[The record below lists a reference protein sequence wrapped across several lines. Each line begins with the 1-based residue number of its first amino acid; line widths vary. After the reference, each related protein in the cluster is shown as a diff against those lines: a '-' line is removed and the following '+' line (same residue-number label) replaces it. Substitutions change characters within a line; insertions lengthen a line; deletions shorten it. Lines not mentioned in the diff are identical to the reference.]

1 MFGGCVYQS
10 TQNILRRE
18 ILLNQGFLEEKGG
31 KGKGKKKISKGS
43 NNHPE
48 EMGIVSK
55 YLIYYKQVSSFLE

>member
-31 KGKGKKKISKGS
+31 KGKGKKKSVKVAIIILK
-43 NNHPE
+43 
-48 EMGIVSK
+48 K
-55 YLIYYKQVSSFLE
+55 LA